1 MIHLHVF
8 FKEEKNKVIIEVSR
22 EITKSETKNE
32 ISAASNVIRFISK
45 PQDFIQFSDQKEE
58 KDDDNSNWWKND
70 NGEPFKRN

>member
-58 KDDDNSNWWKND
+58 KDPGDWWKD
-70 NGEPFKRN
+70 EGGEPFKRN